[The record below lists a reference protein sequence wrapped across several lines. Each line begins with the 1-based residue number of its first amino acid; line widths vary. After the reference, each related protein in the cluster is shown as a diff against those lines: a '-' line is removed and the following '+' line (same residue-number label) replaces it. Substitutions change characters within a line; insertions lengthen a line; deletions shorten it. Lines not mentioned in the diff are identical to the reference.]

1 MTTLLPRIE
10 IESAPNPT
18 AAVIWLHGLGAD
30 GNDFANLVPELAL
43 GHCPP
48 IRFVFPHAPTLPV
61 TINGGYVMPAWYDIR
76 GADLVSRQDAEGI
89 QKSALAISALIEHE
103 IARGIA
109 PDAIVLAGF
118 SQGCAMAL
126 HTGLRFPKRLAGIMA
141 LSGYLPLADNLA
153 AERNPANALTPIFM
167 AHGSQDPV
175 VIPARGEA
183 SRDLLAGLGYAV
195 QWHTYPMPHSVHPHE
210 VRDMSAFLTSV
221 LAKPATAHSPR
232 F

>member
-10 IESAPNPT
+10 IESAPHPT

-30 GNDFANLVPELAL
+30 GNDFANLVPELDL
-43 GHCPP
+43 GACPP
-48 IRFVFPHAPTLPV
+48 IRFVFPHAPSLPV

-89 QKSALAISALIEHE
+89 QKSATEISALIENE

-109 PDAIVLAGF
+109 PENIVLAGF
-118 SQGCAMAL
+118 SQGCAMSL

-141 LSGYLPLADNLA
+141 LSGYLPLAETLA
-153 AERNPANALTPIFM
+153 AERHPANAATPIFM

-195 QWHTYPMPHSVHPHE
+195 QWHTYPMPHSVHPRE
-210 VRDMSAFLTSV
+210 VADISTFLTTV
-221 LAKPATAHSPR
+221 LAQPANPH
-232 F
+232 